1 MDESTVASNNSVTS
15 ATEVAQ
21 AAAAAAAAVAAQV
34 TAAAHGG
41 SQGGTP
47 ETPVVPHG
55 ATGGPPSHNPHE
67 PHTNGDRESA
77 SVSPPVGAGSTV
89 PSAAA
94 QANMLHNST
103 KLYEEAAAASAA
115 AAGLTSLGKFLFS
128 NLFNLVQI
136 GVILSNL
143 VTSCPNW

>member
-15 ATEVAQ
+15 AVEVAQ

-55 ATGGPPSHNPHE
+55 ATGGPPSHNNPHE

-77 SVSPPVGAGSTV
+77 SVSPPVGAGSTAV
-89 PSAAA
+89 SAAPL
-94 QANMLHNST
+94 Q
-103 KLYEEAAAASAA
+103 K
-115 AAGLTSLGKFLFS
+115 
-128 NLFNLVQI
+128 
-136 GVILSNL
+136 
-143 VTSCPNW
+143 

>member
-1 MDESTVASNNSVTS
+1 MASSNNSVTS

-34 TAAAHGG
+34 TAAAAHGG

-77 SVSPPVGAGSTV
+77 SVSPPVGAGSTAV
-89 PSAAA
+89 SAAA

-115 AAGLTSLGKFLFS
+115 AAGLTSLGKFFFA
-128 NLFNLVQI
+128 NLLKLVQI
-136 GVILSNL
+136 GVILSNM
-143 VTSCPNW
+143 VISCPNW